1 MTTINNE
8 TKVRALL
15 LAGKTSES
23 VVDYLV
29 MNDDYRTKPE
39 ARTALE
45 AFMIDNML
53 VPEKKVPM
61 SQQYEAWYKALSRED
76 KMAQTKKTLH
86 DQAVTIGMSDKSAD
100 WYARVYE
107 LAGRLALEMSQP
119 TDEAPSDEAPS
130 PWKTEAEVKAEM
142 KAEPAYGAWYKAL
155 STKAKKAWMLAETGA
170 YFGDYSE
177 ECFADLDGNS
187 TYQSE

>member
-8 TKVRALL
+8 TKVRALIT
-15 LAGKTSES
+15 AGKGQEAI
-23 VVDYLV
+23 VDYLV

-45 AFMIDNML
+45 AFMTANKL

-76 KMAQTKKTLH
+76 KLACTKKSLH
-86 DQAVTIGMSDKSAD
+86 DQAITIGMSDKSAD

-107 LAGRLALEMSQP
+107 LAGRLALEMSQA
-119 TDEAPSDEAPS
+119 DEPADKAPSTKRTRKP
-130 PWKTEAEVKAEM
+130 KA
-142 KAEPAYGAWYKAL
+142 
-155 STKAKKAWMLAETGA
+155 
-170 YFGDYSE
+170 
-177 ECFADLDGNS
+177 
-187 TYQSE
+187 

>member
-8 TKVRALL
+8 TKVRALIT
-15 LAGKTSES
+15 AGKGQEAI
-23 VVDYLV
+23 VDYLV

-45 AFMIDNML
+45 AFMTANKL

-76 KMAQTKKTLH
+76 KLAQTKKSLH
-86 DQAVTIGMSDKSAD
+86 NQAVAIGMSDKSAD

-107 LAGRLALEMSQP
+107 LAGRLALEMSQAVEPADEVAAWVVSEQSP
-119 TDEAPSDEAPS
+119 TLLPEATGERPVLSNEAPSTKRTRKP
-130 PWKTEAEVKAEM
+130 KA
-142 KAEPAYGAWYKAL
+142 
-155 STKAKKAWMLAETGA
+155 
-170 YFGDYSE
+170 
-177 ECFADLDGNS
+177 
-187 TYQSE
+187 

>member
-15 LAGKTSES
+15 SAGKTSES

-45 AFMIDNML
+45 AFMTDNKL

-76 KMAQTKKTLH
+76 KLAQTKKTLH

-107 LAGRLALEMSQP
+107 LAGRLALEMSQAIEP
-119 TDEAPSDEAPS
+119 ADQAPSTRAYKTLLKCDGYDMLDAWVLANTKAGAFTKQAVEALTYAADQVD
-130 PWKTEAEVKAEM
+130 TELSVM
-142 KAEPAYGAWYKAL
+142 IL
-155 STKAKKAWMLAETGA
+155 STLTW
-170 YFGDYSE
+170 
-177 ECFADLDGNS
+177 
-187 TYQSE
+187 